1 MWILN
6 WIPSWAF
13 HFLVVA
19 GILIFVVG
27 KFLSA
32 ILPMG
37 TVYKLPVEI
46 VGILLLCVGLW
57 LSGADYD
64 NTVWT
69 KKAAEI
75 SAKVEVA
82 KQETAIANQ
91 KLSEAVGKVTVQI
104 KDRVVV
110 RTKVIEKAAP
120 AIDVKCELP
129 QEAIDIHNEAAI
141 GGTE

>member
-13 HFLVVA
+13 HFLVIA

-32 ILPMG
+32 VLPIG
-37 TVYKLPVEI
+37 TIYKLPIELIGV
-46 VGILLLCVGLW
+46 LTLCIGLW

-64 NTVWT
+64 NTEWT
-69 KKAAEI
+69 KKAAEL
-75 SAKVEVA
+75 SAKVAVA
-82 KQETAIANQ
+82 KQETVDANQ

-110 RTKVIEKAAP
+110 RTKIIEKAAP
-120 AIDVKCELP
+120 AIDIKCELP
-129 QEAIDIHNEAAI
+129 QEAIDIHNEAAN